1 MQFTPFDS
9 MEKLSETSKS
19 SKATASIAAA
29 YALFLGTG
37 GIVYHYVA
45 EGEVSVLCTLSVMLQ
60 LVSYVML
67 GIKIS
72 NAGSAA
78 GISARTLMLSA
89 VSHCCRLSSTLFF
102 SGYLPVDASG
112 DWIYQVVDIVSLGM
126 VGYLLYTVLQARRAT
141 YQEADDATPIW
152 PMLLGA
158 FVCACM
164 FHADMNHSAPM
175 DIMWFTG
182 LYIDACAML
191 PQIWLIAKNGAV
203 VEAMLSHH
211 IFTLVASRLLSGYFW
226 WLAAEDILYTPW
238 MFNVSLGGWSIILGH
253 VVHFL
258 LLADIVYTYV
268 KACLL
273 TGIPGLGGSDIVCT
287 EV

>member
-29 YALFLGTG
+29 YVFFLGSG
-37 GIVYHYVA
+37 GVVYHYVA

-60 LVSYVML
+60 FVSYVL
-67 GIKIS
+67 LAIKIS
-72 NAGSAA
+72 NARSAA
-78 GISARTLMLSA
+78 GISAKTLMLNA

-102 SGYLPVDASG
+102 SGYLPIDASG
-112 DWIYQVVDIVSLGM
+112 DWLYQIADIASLGM
-126 VGYLLYTVLQARRAT
+126 VVYLLYAVLKERRAS
-141 YQEADDATPIW
+141 YQEAEDKTPIW
-152 PMLLGA
+152 PMILGG
-158 FVCACM
+158 FFCACM
-164 FHADMNHSAPM
+164 FHASMNHKPVV
-175 DIMWFTG
+175 DIMWFAG
-182 LYIDACAML
+182 LYIDAVAML
-191 PQIWLIAKNGAV
+191 PQIWLIAKNGAA

-211 IFTLVASRLLSGYFW
+211 IFTVVASRLLSGYFW
-226 WLAAEDILYTPW
+226 WLAAEDIIYNPW
-238 MFNVSLGGWSIILGH
+238 VLNIKLGGWSILMGH
-253 VVHFL
+253 AVHFL

-273 TGIPGLGGSDIVCT
+273 TGIPGLGGSDIICT